1 MYGRDKSRPY
11 IFSKFNIMHE
21 NGQKTASEMGTLLR
35 RVNFFSNLDENT
47 ITRFSK
53 LAAFQCFQHEET
65 IMLADDSQSA
75 IFFITKG
82 VAKVF
87 SGSKFIKGN
96 LLSLLGVGDFF
107 GETQIF
113 GENERNTISVKA
125 EGPCEVVIFKGSEF
139 FAEISKSTELSMA
152 FLKEECRKVSRAYIQ
167 IAALSMNTT
176 KKRVLACIM
185 LFIEEMGVRVPSG
198 DGRSIIK
205 LKNRPSQQ
213 QIADM
218 SGTSRESVNRELA
231 TLMKEGYLE
240 VDGSDWILL
249 NYPDASSITGK

>member
-1 MYGRDKSRPY
+1 MR
-11 IFSKFNIMHE
+11 E

-35 RVNFFSNLDENT
+35 RVNFFSNLDENA
-47 ITRFSK
+47 ITTFSE
-53 LAAFQCFQHEET
+53 LAVFQSFQHEET
-65 IMLADDSQSA
+65 IMLADDRQGV

-82 VAKVF
+82 AAKIF
-87 SGSKFIKGN
+87 SGSKFLKGN

-107 GETQIF
+107 GEMQIF
-113 GENERNTISVKA
+113 GESKRNAISVKA
-125 EGPCEVVIFKGSEF
+125 EGLCEVVIFKGSDF

-152 FLKEECRKVSRAYIQ
+152 FLKEECRKVSRAYMQ
-167 IAALSMNTT
+167 IATLSMNTT

-185 LFIEEMGVRVPSG
+185 LFIDEMGVRVPRG
-198 DGRSIIK
+198 DGKSVIK

-231 TLMKEGYLE
+231 ALMKEGYLE

-249 NYPDASSITGK
+249 NYPDASSIAGK